1 MKRGA
6 TSISVF
12 FKPKPEVDFPEESDN
27 YAMVGFSFS
36 PPLQHYVCWVD
47 QDREWVDIIKEDY
60 TNNMPHIL
68 CRTFSAH
75 AFLGLFFQK
84 YIFIQLIFLKRHC

>member
-47 QDREWVDIIKEDY
+47 QDGEWVDIIKEDY

-68 CRTFSAH
+68 RRTFFTH
-75 AFLGLFFQK
+75 AFFGTLFPEIYFHSVILSK
-84 YIFIQLIFLKRHC
+84 GHC